1 MGTNPSFDSI
11 NLYWSSV
18 NVLALAVTDGSATA
32 VLLFFFVLF
41 TASAGSCSFSI
52 FFFYFG
58 FYSSVAQVERANKRS
73 RSQRRASQSRHQLGS
88 SRPPGFV
95 APLPVPALSQLLFEK
110 KQTTHTQVPIRFR
123 LVSSVCRSLRWRRW
137 KTESVLV
144 WFSTDFVASCAC
156 ACYGRGTVKVDRS
169 GGPSSSLFAK
179 RKEKNQKKRE
189 IVKKKEKNPFFCCWP
204 TTKGVGLFSF
214 SFGAVGTWR
223 RIDHVDVRKPNPLA
237 GTASEMP
244 SVNKKSFVTVSR
256 VRFFL
261 PK

>member
-88 SRPPGFV
+88 NRPPGFV

-179 RKEKNQKKRE
+179 RKEKNQKK
-189 IVKKKEKNPFFCCWP
+189 KEK
-204 TTKGVGLFSF
+204 
-214 SFGAVGTWR
+214 
-223 RIDHVDVRKPNPLA
+223 
-237 GTASEMP
+237 
-244 SVNKKSFVTVSR
+244 
-256 VRFFL
+256 
-261 PK
+261 